1 MVSVAVVIPVVV
13 IGVVVAVLVAAAGAV
28 LVKVVVLLVVITAA
42 VAEVVVLEMVL
53 MVFLLVFMRVSTS
66 LVCDAA
72 IVVAVLE
79 VTPVVVRPIVEVVR
93 ALPCTREAIGM
104 AVEMLAVGMRVDV
117 LITVPGAAVV
127 LLMDALAGIVIIFVN
142 NISAGMLADV
152 NRNAFA
158 GVMTSFEFA
167 IPSRE
172 FRCRAAF
179 DCRPM
184 GVLDSGNDLQAW
196 MPSCHVCSWFK

>member
-1 MVSVAVVIPVVV
+1 
-13 IGVVVAVLVAAAGAV
+13 
-28 LVKVVVLLVVITAA
+28 
-42 VAEVVVLEMVL
+42 
-53 MVFLLVFMRVSTS
+53 
-66 LVCDAA
+66 
-72 IVVAVLE
+72 
-79 VTPVVVRPIVEVVR
+79 
-93 ALPCTREAIGM
+93 M

-127 LLMDALAGIVIIFVN
+127 LLMDALAGIDIIFVN

-167 IPSRE
+167 MADPSGKL
-172 FRCRAAF
+172 RCRAAF

-184 GVLDSGNDLQAW
+184 GVLDSGNDLQA
-196 MPSCHVCSWFK
+196 